1 VELLR
6 NMARRRLRS
15 ALTILGIVIGVLA
28 LTVMGGMVEY
38 FNVLLDAGERLGGT
52 NVDVQPA
59 TRSADDQ
66 LTILTMRRLRQVD
79 GVADVANVLTG
90 LLTDENINVSF
101 GPPDTVYGVEPHL
114 ARSMFPGTTLQ
125 SGRWLE
131 AGDSY
136 HVVLGSRIATNKGL
150 AVGDVLT
157 WRKKEYRVVGVMA
170 RTNTVPDGMAV
181 IPFPV
186 ARKELKLPLDTVG
199 GLSVVPAPG
208 VDPEALAARIN
219 QEVPRVKARSPRQ
232 AIDEI
237 RQALAVFNAIML
249 GGALIAVVVG
259 GLSVI
264 NTMIM
269 AVKERTREVG
279 VRKAIGAT
287 DGDIIREF
295 LGEAT
300 VMGVVGGLVGLWL
313 GWALTTA
320 LNRFAAPGMGGTEI
334 WMITPRLMGFVLL
347 FASVLGAVA
356 GLIPAWTASRLNPV
370 EALRAE

>member
-1 VELLR
+1 MELLR
-6 NMARRRLRS
+6 NMTRRRLRS

-28 LTVMGGMVEY
+28 LTVMGAMVEY
-38 FNVLLDAGERLGGT
+38 FNVMLDAAERLGGT

-59 TRSADDQ
+59 TRAADDQ

-114 ARSMFPGTTLQ
+114 ARSVFPGTPLQ
-125 SGRWLE
+125 RGRWLE
-131 AGDSY
+131 PGDSY
-136 HVVLGSRIATNKGL
+136 HVVLGSRIAATKGL
-150 AVGDVLT
+150 GVGDVLT

-170 RTNTVPDGMAV
+170 RTNTIPDGMAV
-181 IPFPV
+181 IPFAIV
-186 ARKELKLPLDTVG
+186 RKELKLPLDAVG

-208 VDPEALAARIN
+208 VDPEALAVRIG
-219 QEVPRVKARSPRQ
+219 QEVPRIKARSPRQ
-232 AIDEI
+232 VIDEV
-237 RQALAVFNAIML
+237 RQSLAVFNAIML
-249 GGALIAVVVG
+249 GGALIAVLVG
-259 GLSVI
+259 GLSVV

-295 LGEAT
+295 LGEAA

-320 LNRFAAPGMGGTEI
+320 LNRFAAAGMGGASVWI
-334 WMITPRLMGFVLL
+334 ITPRLIEFVLL
-347 FASVLGAVA
+347 FATTLGAVA

-370 EALRAE
+370 QALRAE